1 MWANVCAQVSV
12 LRLEVQRLNVAR
24 QQAETARQHAEERA
38 AGSQAVAEALQREL
52 AKVLAASDGPHAHQ
66 ARAAVDA
73 DNARLRQQLEVR
85 RRLLHLIWKEQTSNV
100 GALGGN
106 LGSSTSFW
114 KLRLVSCS
122 ETYGIH
128 LNM

>member
-1 MWANVCAQVSV
+1 MLRRAQVSV

-24 QQAETARQHAEERA
+24 SQAETARQAAEERA

-85 RRLLHLIWKEQTSNV
+85 GLFLSVPCLAGMT
-100 GALGGN
+100 ATL
-106 LGSSTSFW
+106 
-114 KLRLVSCS
+114 
-122 ETYGIH
+122 
-128 LNM
+128 